1 MDKFR
6 KVLELIDNP
15 GEYSPEEINSIL
27 ADPEMRGLYDTL
39 CNVSGS
45 LHASELQID
54 NDAIDREWQD
64 FSNRHRRSA
73 WRVLWRQRRTA
84 IISAVV
90 VTSLVAVGMGIG
102 LTLHNQQPARS
113 YSAMPQVAA
122 VNQAMTTE
130 STDSVADASTTVAE
144 IPASIKFEDET
155 LESIMTR
162 IASRYGLEVRFQSD
176 SPKSLRLYFVWDT
189 SQTAEET
196 VASLDNFERFSITL
210 EDSTIIIK

>member
-64 FSNRHRRSA
+64 FSNRHRRSV
-73 WRVLWRQRRTA
+73 WRILWRQRRTA

-90 VTSLVAVGMGIG
+90 TTSLVAVGMGIG
-102 LTLHNQQPARS
+102 LTLHNQRPARS
-113 YSAMPQVAA
+113 DSDMPQVSA
-122 VNQAMTTE
+122 VNQAMTAV
-130 STDSVADASTTVAE
+130 STDSVADASPTVAE
-144 IPASIKFEDET
+144 IPASIKFENET
-155 LESIMTR
+155 LESILTR
-162 IASRYGLEVRFQSD
+162 IASVYGLEVRFLSET
-176 SPKSLRLYFVWDT
+176 PKSLRLYFVWDT

-196 VASLDNFERFSITL
+196 VASLDNFERFSVIL